1 MLKLIFLLFFSLGAQ
16 ANESIT
22 VEFGVFTHHLTDVD
36 SDSIN
41 EDNNLIALEYNID
54 KWYLNVATFDNTFHD
69 KSMSIGSGYNIW
81 SKYNFNLDV
90 LWGIVGGYKE
100 GDLKSL
106 CFKTTCAYISPRI
119 TYTHHLYK
127 CLSVKPSLKGFGSAL
142 TAAIGLE
149 CKF

>member
-1 MLKLIFLLFFSLGAQ
+1 MLFSLSVHS
-16 ANESIT
+16 ESVT
-22 VEFGVFTHHLTDVD
+22 LEFGIPNGTWHLTDVD
-36 SDSIN
+36 TYGEIN
-41 EDNNLIALEYNID
+41 EDNNLFAVEYSPDD
-54 KWYLNVATFDNTFHD
+54 KWYIYFCTFDNTFYD
-69 KSMSIGSGYNIW
+69 KSMCIGTGYNLW
-81 SKYNFNLDV
+81 SKYGLKLDA

-127 CLSVKPSLKGFGSAL
+127 CLSVKPSLKGFGSAFN
-142 TAAIGLE
+142 AAIGLE